1 MLLPFATHARR
12 AWLTPLPYQPSP
24 LAARSVDCREAHGG
38 MRCEQRMLTARNR
51 RHIPACIRRLFG
63 LDDAVDDKAFGE
75 LVAQARAP
83 RADAPKGLIVQARR
97 CAIAIAASEDAL
109 MLRSRRSPR
118 TVDHY
123 ERRYGD
129 YPRGTDR
136 ICDPQHA
143 CSCSGSSLC

>member
-1 MLLPFATHARR
+1 MF
-12 AWLTPLPYQPSP
+12 
-24 LAARSVDCREAHGG
+24 
-38 MRCEQRMLTARNR
+38 TARNR

-83 RADAPKGLIVQARR
+83 RADAPKGLIAQARR
-97 CAIAIAASEDAL
+97 CAIAIAVSEDAL

-118 TVDHY
+118 TADHY
-123 ERRYGD
+123 ERCCGD

-136 ICDPQHA
+136 GAYFRASPRGAVIRSMIAAAVTRA
-143 CSCSGSSLC
+143 CAKCQGGASI

>member
-1 MLLPFATHARR
+1 M
-12 AWLTPLPYQPSP
+12 
-24 LAARSVDCREAHGG
+24 V
-38 MRCEQRMLTARNR
+38 RCAQRMLTARNR

-63 LDDAVDDKAFGE
+63 LDDAVDDKAFEE

-97 CAIAIAASEDAL
+97 CAFAIAASEDAL

-118 TVDHY
+118 MVDHH